1 MAVAVPAPQPERA
14 RRNAAIDGLRGI
26 AALSVF
32 AFHAWLYTL
41 PEVRAAG
48 SRDASPLAAFTAEL
62 RIGLVLFF
70 VLSGYLLFRPWVAA
84 RLGTGRRPRLATY
97 AVHRVGRI
105 VPAYWL
111 AIVGSVL
118 LLWPLA
124 GAPGVRLPPVEQLP
138 LFFVF
143 LQNRSAETVMTLDP
157 PMWTLAVEAAFYAL
171 LPLLAALAW
180 RARPTRAGQALVPLL
195 ALGLGV
201 AWNRWL
207 SGFEIPPA
215 TLAKS
220 LPAMLPYFAV
230 GMLTAVLV
238 QGRRLSGRAA
248 LLLAAGGLALV
259 AGDMWVH
266 ASAEAGTP
274 LAYRLRVIRDLPA
287 ALGFAAILAVAVA
300 RPPALLGARP
310 LAWTGEVS
318 FGLYL
323 WHVPVLLWLRARGLM
338 PVSPLGA
345 VLVAFPVSLLAA
357 WLSWRLVERPAIAWS
372 RRTRRLGANPPLS
385 PAAPRSAG
393 TARSRTRSSAPG
405 AAPSPPGS
413 PPRHARA

>member
-1 MAVAVPAPQPERA
+1 MDVPAEPPERA

-48 SRDASPLAAFTAEL
+48 GRDGSPLAAFAAEL

-84 RLGTGRRPRLATY
+84 RLGQGRRPRPATY
-97 AVHRVGRI
+97 ALHRVGRI

-111 AIVGSVL
+111 AIAGSVL

-124 GAPGVRLPPVEQLP
+124 GEPGVRLPPAEQLP

-143 LQNRSAETVMTLDP
+143 LQNRSADTVMTLDP
-157 PMWTLAVEAAFYAL
+157 PMWTLAVEAGFYAL
-171 LPLLAALAW
+171 LPLLGWLAW
-180 RARPTRAGQALVPLL
+180 RARATRAAQALVPLL
-195 ALGLGV
+195 ALAVGL

-207 SGFEIPPA
+207 SDFELPPA

-230 GMLTAVLV
+230 GMLTAVLLH
-238 QGRRLSGRAA
+238 GRRLSGRAA
-248 LLLAAGGLALV
+248 LLLAVAGLALV
-259 AGDMWVH
+259 GADMWVH
-266 ASAEAGTP
+266 ASAESGTP

-287 ALGFAAILAVAVA
+287 ALGFAAILALAVT
-300 RPPALLGARP
+300 RPPAALAARP

-323 WHVPVLLWLRARGLM
+323 WHVPVLLWLRAQGLL
-338 PVSPLGA
+338 PLDAVGA
-345 VLVAFPVSLLAA
+345 TLVALPLSLLAGWA
-357 WLSWRLVERPAIAWS
+357 SWRLVERPAIAWS
-372 RRTRRLGANPPLS
+372 RRTRRLGANPPVS

-393 TARSRTRSSAPG
+393 TAPSRTRSSAPD
-405 AAPSPPGS
+405 AAPSPSGS